1 MASKFFLASMASK
14 TKNKKVM
21 QVISEQH
28 PAVHNNLAL
37 NKELP
42 SEIWVKL
49 FNKAKIDLASNL
61 VRNRDFSLVELEL
74 VLKDKRVGVRTQL
87 FSKGFNPDYIDSAK
101 FILKQDWFN
110 NEYARLWVRSGTVP
124 ATLLKKVIARGSENF
139 IIEQLS
145 NKELYS
151 IKDCASILEKLNLNN
166 SLEPLAKLLELRPEI
181 IEKIIPISHRSL
193 HGALAGSRHIFN
205 QNLWV
210 ELIKVVKLDLNS
222 SYGKDAIWVMLANPN
237 LDITNLTTVV
247 EIAEGIPKNVYAS
260 KFLTVDQS
268 SLLRQRNSELRNKA
282 IRQVTSDWEKTTS
295 VFELAIVE
303 LALKALSPARYPI
316 LTRILHV
323 NKYGENVVVK
333 NTAKPV
339 DESEPDLSFIP
350 NKTRVFYNE
359 KIEKIIS
366 QSITTKAQWE
376 TLLSL
381 LGEWE
386 NSLGTLVSTTVELS
400 KK

>member
-1 MASKFFLASMASK
+1 
-14 TKNKKVM
+14 
-21 QVISEQH
+21 
-28 PAVHNNLAL
+28 
-37 NKELP
+37 
-42 SEIWVKL
+42 
-49 FNKAKIDLASNL
+49 
-61 VRNRDFSLVELEL
+61 
-74 VLKDKRVGVRTQL
+74 
-87 FSKGFNPDYIDSAK
+87 
-101 FILKQDWFN
+101 
-110 NEYARLWVRSGTVP
+110 
-124 ATLLKKVIARGSENF
+124 
-139 IIEQLS
+139 
-145 NKELYS
+145 
-151 IKDCASILEKLNLNN
+151 
-166 SLEPLAKLLELRPEI
+166 
-181 IEKIIPISHRSL
+181 
-193 HGALAGSRHIFN
+193 
-205 QNLWV
+205 
-210 ELIKVVKLDLNS
+210 
-222 SYGKDAIWVMLANPN
+222 
-237 LDITNLTTVV
+237 
-247 EIAEGIPKNVYAS
+247 VYAS

>member
-21 QVISEQH
+21 QIISEQH

-222 SYGKDAIWVMLANPN
+222 SYGQNAIWVMLANPN

-247 EIAEGIPKNVYAS
+247 GIAEGMPKSIYS
-260 KFLTVDQS
+260 TKFLNVDQS

>member
-247 EIAEGIPKNVYAS
+247 EIAEGMPKNVYAS

>member
-21 QVISEQH
+21 QIISEQH

-151 IKDCASILEKLNLNN
+151 IKDCATILEKLNLNN

-210 ELIKVVKLDLNS
+210 ELIKVIKLDLNS

-237 LDITNLTTVV
+237 LDIANLTTVV

>member
-1 MASKFFLASMASK
+1 MASK

-21 QVISEQH
+21 QIISEQH

-151 IKDCASILEKLNLNN
+151 IKDCATILEKLNLNN

-210 ELIKVVKLDLNS
+210 ELIKVIKLDLNS

>member
-1 MASKFFLASMASK
+1 MASK

>member
-1 MASKFFLASMASK
+1 MASK

-21 QVISEQH
+21 QIISEQH

-210 ELIKVVKLDLNS
+210 ELIKVIKLDLNS